1 MLCFLFV
8 CLHLL
13 YKNKCSKITHLR
25 MYTKLSFLFIYFVYF
40 NLNCFYCCSCVCCL
54 ANLYLQPCYLKAY
67 ISHVTL
73 CCLANLYLQACYLKA
88 YISHV
93 TLSYDVGCEAKSVS
107 IIKSKQIYSID
118 VKIMLFIHTL
128 LKTS

>member
-1 MLCFLFV
+1 MAIPYLQACFFVLF
-8 CLHLL
+8 CF
-13 YKNKCSKITHLR
+13 T
-25 MYTKLSFLFIYFVYF
+25 FLFIYFVYF
-40 NLNCFYCCSCVCCL
+40 NLNCFYCCSCV
-54 ANLYLQPCYLKAY
+54 
-67 ISHVTL
+67 